1 MLFQSAFQ
9 ISESSLAVAK
19 KYAKRKNKTLQI
31 SQARLVLQGGIP
43 KIQIRKK

>member
-9 ISESSLAVAK
+9 ISESALAIAK
-19 KYAKRKNKTLQI
+19 KQAKRKNKTLQI

-43 KIQIRKK
+43 KIKLGK